1 MTASAQKRL
10 KELNKSGPYELPK
23 VTGQR
28 SSFARQYS
36 KEKLLE
42 TECKLGRTRTKKKKK
57 REKKERKKAARFGG
71 KKGGGRD
78 ITDLRSIFSHFDITA
93 EGAPEP

>member
-42 TECKLGRTRTKKKKK
+42 TECKLGRTRTKKKK

-78 ITDLRSIFSHFDITA
+78 ITDLRSIFSHFNKTA
-93 EGAPEP
+93 EGAPVP